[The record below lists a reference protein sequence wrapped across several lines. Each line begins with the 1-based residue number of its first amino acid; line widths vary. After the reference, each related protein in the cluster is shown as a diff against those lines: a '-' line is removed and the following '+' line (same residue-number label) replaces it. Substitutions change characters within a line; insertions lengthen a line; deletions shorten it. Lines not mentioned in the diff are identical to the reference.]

1 VPDRYICIHGHFYQP
16 PRENPWLEAIEIQD
30 SAYPYH
36 DWNERITAECYGPNA
51 ASRIL
56 DEQGRI
62 VRIVN
67 NYSKISFNFGP
78 TLLSWLAEK
87 SSEVY
92 EAILAADKMSQA
104 LYSGHGSAIA
114 QVYNHM
120 IMPLANRRD
129 RETQIVWGIRD
140 FEHRFHRMPEG
151 MWLAETAVDLETLDL
166 LAVHGIKFTI
176 LATTQARSAR
186 RVGGTKWRDVSDGS
200 IDPSMPY
207 RMTLP
212 SGRSI
217 ALFFYDGPISRA
229 VAFEGLLNKGEYLAD
244 RLAQAFSDA
253 RDWPQL
259 VHIATDGETYGHHHK
274 RGEMAL
280 SYAIEHIE
288 TTGIAKMTN
297 YGEFLERHPPFR
309 EVRIK
314 ENTSWSCIHGIDRWR
329 DDCGCNSGMHPG
341 WHQTWRAPL
350 RQSFNWL
357 RDKLAPEYEQKGREL
372 FTDPW
377 RARNDYVGVILG
389 RSPEAIDAF
398 LAFQCPRALTDTE
411 RIVALKLLEMQR
423 HAMLMFTSCGWFF
436 DELSGIETVQ
446 VIQYAGRALQLSQ
459 QTLGDG
465 LESQFL
471 EKLAQS
477 ESNLPQRPDGQ
488 AIFEDFVRPAMVN
501 LEKVGAHYAISSLF
515 QSYPVESAIY
525 CFDVSRTDYRLLSS
539 GKMRL
544 AVGRA
549 NVRSQ
554 IVLESENVSFGVL
567 HLGDHNISGGV
578 RQFQGDA
585 AYDALCKEIAEIFE
599 RGDLP
604 EILRVVDRH
613 FSSGSFTLRLLFRDE
628 QRRILRLI
636 LNQALA
642 EAEASYRQLFENY
655 APMMRFMADLHIP
668 PPRRFQ
674 IAAEFTLNSL
684 LRHALEAEP
693 LDLDR
698 VQSLLDETKRTGI
711 SLDAPTLEFAMRGA
725 AERLAQKWFDEP
737 DNLDRL
743 QSLSDAAGLA
753 SAFPFPVDV
762 SKAQNLFFKL
772 LQDIYP
778 SRAARAA
785 QGDASAKEWTAA
797 LAILGDKLRVR
808 VS

>member
-1 VPDRYICIHGHFYQP
+1 MADRYICIHGHFYQP
-16 PRENPWLEAIEIQD
+16 PRENPWLEAVEIQD

-56 DEQGRI
+56 DEQDRI

-78 TLLSWLAEK
+78 TILSWLSEK
-87 SSEVY
+87 EPEVY
-92 EAILAADKMSQA
+92 EGILAADQMSQA

-120 IMPLANRRD
+120 ILPLANRRD
-129 RETQIVWGIRD
+129 KETQIVWGIRD
-140 FEHRFHRMPEG
+140 FERRFGRFPEG
-151 MWLAETAVDLETLDL
+151 MWLAETAADIESLDL
-166 LAVHGIKFTI
+166 LAAHGIKFTI
-176 LATTQARSAR
+176 LAPTQARSAR
-186 RVGGTKWRDVSDGS
+186 RLGGTKWRDVSDGS
-200 IDPSMPY
+200 IDPSTPY
-207 RMTLP
+207 RLAFS

-229 VAFEGLLNKGEYLAD
+229 VAFEGLLNKGEFFAS
-244 RLAQAFSDA
+244 RLAQAFSEE

-274 RGEMAL
+274 SGEMAL

-288 TTGIAKMTN
+288 STGLAKMTN
-297 YGEFLERHPPFR
+297 YGEFLEKHPPFR

-314 ENTSWSCIHGIDRWR
+314 ENTSWSCVHGIDRWR
-329 DDCGCNSGMHPG
+329 DDCGCNSGMRPG
-341 WHQTWRAPL
+341 WHQRWRAPL
-350 RQSFNWL
+350 RESLNWL
-357 RDKLAPEYEQKGREL
+357 RDQLAPKFEEKGREL
-372 FTDPW
+372 FCDPW
-377 RARNDYVGVILG
+377 RARDKYIDVILR
-389 RSPEAIDAF
+389 RSPETIDAF
-398 LAFQCPRALTDTE
+398 LAAECRGPLDDSG
-411 RIVALKLLEMQR
+411 RITALKLLEMQR

-446 VIQYAGRALQLSQ
+446 VIQYAGRALQLSENVF
-459 QTLGDG
+459 GDG

-471 EKLAQS
+471 EKLAQAK
-477 ESNLPQRPDGQ
+477 SNLTERPDGKV
-488 AIFEDFVRPAMVN
+488 IFEDFVRPAVVN

-515 QSYPVESAIY
+515 QSFPAESAIY
-525 CFDVSRTDYRLLSS
+525 CFDIHRTDYRLLSS

-549 NVRSQ
+549 VVRSE
-554 IVLESENVSFGVL
+554 IVLDSEHVSFGVL

-578 RQFQGDA
+578 REFQGEP
-585 AYDALCKEIAEIFE
+585 AYEALCTEIADVFE

-613 FSSGSFTLRLLFRDE
+613 FGSGSFTLRLLFRDE
-628 QRRILRLI
+628 QRHILRLI
-636 LNQALA
+636 LNQALE
-642 EAEASYRQLFENY
+642 EAEASYRQLFEHY

-684 LRHALEAEP
+684 LRRELEAAV
-693 LDLDR
+693 LDLDH
-698 VQSLLDETKRTGI
+698 VHALLDETRRTGI

-725 AERLAQKWFDEP
+725 TERLARAWFEQP
-737 DNLDRL
+737 DNIERL
-743 QSLSDAAGLA
+743 QALSDAAGLA
-753 SAFPFPVDV
+753 PAFPFPVDL
-762 SKAQNLFFKL
+762 SKAQNLFFKI
-772 LQDIYP
+772 LQDTYP
-778 SRAARAA
+778 GHAERAA
-785 QGDASAKEWTAA
+785 QGDAGAREWTAA
-797 LAILGDKLRVR
+797 FAALGQKLRVR

>member
-1 VPDRYICIHGHFYQP
+1 MPDRFICIHGHFYQP

-36 DWNERITAECYGPNA
+36 DWNERITAECYGPNS

-56 DEQGRI
+56 DEQDRI
-62 VRIVN
+62 VSIVN
-67 NYSKISFNFGP
+67 NYSRISFNFGP

-87 SSEVY
+87 SPDVY
-92 EAILAADKMSQA
+92 GAILTADKMSQA

-120 IMPLANRRD
+120 IMPLASRRD
-129 RETQIVWGIRD
+129 KETQIVWGIRD
-140 FEHRFHRMPEG
+140 FERRFGRLPEG
-151 MWLAETAVDLETLDL
+151 MWLAETAVDLETLEL
-166 LAVHGIKFTI
+166 LAAHGIKFTI
-176 LATTQARSAR
+176 LAAAQARSAR
-186 RVGGTKWRDVSDGS
+186 RLGGTRWRDVSDGS

-207 RMTLP
+207 RLTLG

-229 VAFEGLLNKGEYLAD
+229 VAFEGLLNKGEYLAS
-244 RLAQAFSDA
+244 RLAQAFSDE

-288 TTGIAKMTN
+288 STGIAKMTN
-297 YGEFLERHPPFR
+297 YGEFLEQHPPFR

-314 ENTSWSCIHGIDRWR
+314 EDTSWSCAHGIDRWR

-341 WHQTWRAPL
+341 WNQKWRAPL
-350 RQSFNWL
+350 RQSLDWL
-357 RDKLAPEYEQKGREL
+357 RDHLAPRYEEKGREL
-372 FTDPW
+372 FCDPW
-377 RARNDYVGVILG
+377 RARNQYIDIILN
-389 RSPEAIDAF
+389 RSPQTIDAF
-398 LAFQCPRALTDTE
+398 FAAESPRPLADAE
-411 RIVALKLLEMQR
+411 RITALELLEMQR

-459 QTLGDG
+459 NVFGDG
-465 LESQFL
+465 LEPQFL
-471 EKLAQS
+471 EQLAHAK
-477 ESNLPQRPDGQ
+477 SNLAQRPDGKT
-488 AIFEDFVRPAMVN
+488 IFEDFVRPAIVN

-515 QSYPVESAIY
+515 QSYPSESTIY
-525 CFDVSRTDYRLLSS
+525 CFAVTRTDYRLLSA

-544 AVGRA
+544 AVGRVI
-549 NVRSQ
+549 VRSEVILQ
-554 IVLESENVSFGVL
+554 SEHVSFGVL
-567 HLGDHNISGGV
+567 HLGDHNVSGGV
-578 RQFQGDA
+578 RQFQGEA
-585 AYDALCKEIAEIFE
+585 GYEALCTEIADVFE

-613 FSSGSFTLRLLFRDE
+613 FGSGSFTLRLLFRDE
-628 QRRILRLI
+628 QRHILRLI
-636 LNQALA
+636 LNQALE
-642 EAEASYRQLFENY
+642 EAETSYRQLFEHY

-684 LRHALEAEP
+684 LRREFEADAI
-693 LDLDR
+693 DLDH
-698 VQSLLDETKRTGI
+698 VHALLDETRRTGV
-711 SLDAPTLEFAMRGA
+711 SLDAPTLEFAMRGTT
-725 AERLAQKWFDEP
+725 ERLARKWFDQP
-737 DNLDRL
+737 DDMDRL
-743 QSLSDAAGLA
+743 QALSDAAGLA
-753 SAFPFPVDV
+753 SAFPFPVDL

-772 LQDIYP
+772 LQDTYP
-778 SRAARAA
+778 GHAARAA
-785 QGDASAKEWTAA
+785 QGDAGAKAWTDAFTA
-797 LAILGDKLRVR
+797 LGEKLRVR